1 MNNSSRVI
9 PSIICYSKT
18 LFGDNIKTSLKQNLN
33 ASYNNLSR
41 LIGYNKNNKLFE
53 NEMKFGF
60 KKVEDINYEMKFGF
74 KKVEDINLFK
84 FYNYQKEEIKSESII
99 SDFLILINKYYF
111 EKFYSHY

>member
-1 MNNSSRVI
+1 MENINVLLMNNSSRVI

-60 KKVEDINYEMKFGF
+60 KKVEDIN
-74 KKVEDINLFK
+74 LFK

-99 SDFLILINKYYF
+99 SDFLILINKCYF

>member
-1 MNNSSRVI
+1 
-9 PSIICYSKT
+9 
-18 LFGDNIKTSLKQNLN
+18 
-33 ASYNNLSR
+33 
-41 LIGYNKNNKLFE
+41 
-53 NEMKFGF
+53 
-60 KKVEDINYEMKFGF
+60 MKFGF